1 MKNMERMFE
10 IATRDKMRFPFKG
23 VISVEELW
31 DLDVKSLDAI
41 FKTLSSQLK
50 ESEEES
56 LLDVKSKQD
65 CELENKIEIIKYIVS
80 VKLEESSQRALAK
93 EKKEQ
98 KQKLLEIL
106 SEKENESLMNMS
118 LEEIKK
124 KIAELE

>member
-10 IATRDKMRFPFKG
+10 IATREKMRFPFKG

-80 VKLEESSQRALAK
+80 VKLEESIQRALAK

>member
-1 MKNMERMFE
+1 M
-10 IATRDKMRFPFKG
+10 
-23 VISVEELW
+23 
-31 DLDVKSLDAI
+31 
-41 FKTLSSQLK
+41 
-50 ESEEES
+50 
-56 LLDVKSKQD
+56 
-65 CELENKIEIIKYIVS
+65 
-80 VKLEESSQRALAK
+80 KLEETSQRALAK

>member
-10 IATRDKMRFPFKG
+10 IATREKMRFPFKG
-23 VISVEELW
+23 VISAEELW

-50 ESEEES
+50 ESKEES

>member
-10 IATRDKMRFPFKG
+10 IATREKIRFPFKG

-50 ESEEES
+50 ESKEES

>member
-1 MKNMERMFE
+1 MKNMEKMFE
-10 IATRDKMRFPFKG
+10 MATRDKMRFPFKG

-50 ESEEES
+50 ESKEES

-80 VKLEESSQRALAK
+80 VKLEETSQRALAK

>member
-1 MKNMERMFE
+1 MERMFE
-10 IATRDKMRFPFKG
+10 IATREKMRFPFKG

-50 ESEEES
+50 ESKEES

>member
-1 MKNMERMFE
+1 MKNMEKMFE
-10 IATRDKMRFPFKG
+10 MATREKMRFPFKG

-50 ESEEES
+50 ESKEES

>member
-1 MKNMERMFE
+1 MKNMEKMFE
-10 IATRDKMRFPFKG
+10 MATRDKMRFPFKG

-50 ESEEES
+50 ESKEES

>member
-10 IATRDKMRFPFKG
+10 IATREKMRFPFKG

-50 ESEEES
+50 ESKEES

>member
-10 IATRDKMRFPFKG
+10 IATREKMRFPFKG

-50 ESEEES
+50 ESKEES

-80 VKLEESSQRALAK
+80 VKLEESSQRVLAK

>member
-10 IATRDKMRFPFKG
+10 IATREKMRFPFKG

-50 ESEEES
+50 ESKEES

-80 VKLEESSQRALAK
+80 VKLEESIQRALAK